1 MARFHIFLMLFSAVF
16 VSIAHG
22 ELVLSLDSKDWMMVN
37 ENGTLSVT
45 TNVPA
50 YPLEVLRSSG
60 VIGDPLYR

>member
-1 MARFHIFLMLFSAVF
+1 MLFSAVF